1 MLRYKLVKLAILI
14 VMLLWGTLR
23 TCAQE
28 NEVCARKLL
37 DFIVAGQGDS
47 VFVHLSDD
55 IRSKV
60 SPAMFSEIF
69 TQLEKQFGK
78 YQSNSE
84 WKKDVANGQVLY
96 YCDVRFERYALR
108 FLTAFESD
116 GRANTIRFMPIPTI
130 PASVVP
136 ALPNKDKLDES
147 AIEIVS
153 GSYVL
158 PGTLSLPK
166 NTEKAPV
173 VILVHGSGP
182 NDRDET
188 IGPNK
193 PFRDLAWGLS
203 ERGIAVVRYDKRT
216 HVYGTKWMPA
226 GKEGTYDD
234 ETVDDALAAIEWVE
248 KNPSLDAK
256 RIYVVG
262 HSLGGMLAPRIA
274 QRAKTLGG
282 IVILSGNARPLEDL
296 LMEQVTYLSSLK
308 DSSQMA
314 KKEIE
319 IMSAQVAN
327 VKKIGTD
334 NYDTKVG
341 LPFNLS
347 TTYWQFSRNYKQVE
361 TAAKLTLPIL
371 ILQGERDYQVTME
384 DFDAWHAGFSHHK
397 NVSFKSYPKLNHL
410 YQEGIGKSTPFEYTK
425 AISVAKYVVED
436 IANWIKTGKVNEYK

>member
-1 MLRYKLVKLAILI
+1 MKMMRFHLIKLAILI
-14 VMLLWGTLR
+14 AMLLWGALK

-28 NEVCARKLL
+28 NEAYARKLL

-47 VFVHLSDD
+47 VCVHLSDD
-55 IRSKV
+55 VRAKV
-60 SPAMFSEIF
+60 SPAMFTEVF
-69 TQLEKQFGK
+69 AQLEKQFGK
-78 YQSNSE
+78 YHSKGE
-84 WKKDVANGQVLY
+84 WKKDTSAGQVLY
-96 YCDVRFERYALR
+96 YCDVQFERYALR
-108 FLTAFESD
+108 FLTAFEPD
-116 GRANTIRFMPIPTI
+116 GKANTIRFMPIPPT
-130 PASVVP
+130 PATVAPTSS
-136 ALPNKDKLDES
+136 NKDYLEES

-153 GSYVL
+153 GSYRL

-166 NTEKAPV
+166 NLEKAPV

-203 ERGIAVVRYDKRT
+203 EQGIAVVRYDKRT
-216 HVYGTKWMPA
+216 YVYGTKWMPA

-234 ETVDDALAAIEWVE
+234 ETVDDALAAIEWVK

-274 QRAKTLGG
+274 QRAKVLRG
-282 IVILSGNARPLEDL
+282 IVLLSGNARPLEDL
-296 LMEQVTYLSSLK
+296 ILEQVTYISSLT
-308 DSSQMA
+308 DSSEVA
-314 KKEIE
+314 KMQIE
-319 IMSAQVAN
+319 LIRSQVAN
-327 VKKIGTD
+327 VKKLGTD

-347 TTYWQFSRNYKQVE
+347 TTYWQFAKDYKQVK
-361 TAAKLTLPIL
+361 TAVKLTLPIL

-384 DFDAWHAGFSHHK
+384 DFNAWHAGLSHHR

-410 YQEGIGKSTPFEYTK
+410 YQEGKGKSTPSEYTL
-425 AISVAKYVVED
+425 AIPVAKYVVED
-436 IANWIKTGKVNEYK
+436 IANWIKTGKVNE